1 MTLSVAV
8 EDLTKAYPA
17 HTAVDRLTMSVPQ
30 GSVFG
35 FLGPNGAGKTTTV
48 RMVLGLARPTSG
60 SVSVLGRDVGS
71 SSDTDLAGLRRR
83 IGFLPDVPGFY
94 PWMSARDVLRFAGSL
109 VGVKGAGLAT
119 RTESLLDLAGLS
131 DVRQRVGGYSRGM
144 KQRLGIAQALIG
156 APDLL
161 VLDEPTSALD
171 PIGRKAVLDMVSA
184 LGGRTTVFF
193 STHILGDVERVCD
206 EVAILDKGRLV
217 TQGSVEELKTRY
229 GGSIRYALEV
239 SGGTEEL
246 RAVLSSEPWVSRM
259 VDMATGVEL
268 TVKDVDLA
276 RRRVPAIVAGLD
288 VGLVRFEPIETS
300 LEDVFVSLV
309 QRDA

>member
-1 MTLSVAV
+1 MSLSVSV
-8 EDLTKAYPA
+8 DNLTKAYPA
-17 HTAVDRLTMSVPQ
+17 HTAVDQLTMSVPQ

-48 RMVLGLARPTSG
+48 RMVLGFARPTCG
-60 SVSVLGRDVGS
+60 SVSVLGHDVGS
-71 SSDTDLAGLRRR
+71 SSDTELALLRRR

-94 PWMSARDVLRFAGSL
+94 PWMSARDVLRFAASL
-109 VGVKGAGLAT
+109 VGIKGTTLT
-119 RTESLLDLAGLS
+119 KRTESLLELAGLS

-171 PIGRKAVLDMVSA
+171 PIGRKAVLDMVAA
-184 LGGRTTVFF
+184 LRGRTTVFF
-193 STHILGDVERVCD
+193 STHILSDVERVCD

-217 TQGSVEELKTRY
+217 TQGSVEELKTQY
-229 GGSIRYALEV
+229 GGSSRYALDV
-239 SGGTEEL
+239 TADTARL
-246 RAVLSSEPWVSRM
+246 RTTLGAEPWVGRM
-259 VDMATGVEL
+259 VDTASGVEL
-268 TVKDVDLA
+268 TMNDLDLA
-276 RRRVPAIVAGLD
+276 RRRVPAIVAGLG

>member
-1 MTLSVAV
+1 MTLSVSV
-8 EDLTKAYPA
+8 DHLTKAYPA
-17 HTAVDRLTMSVPQ
+17 HTAVDQLTMSVPQ

-48 RMVLGLARPTSG
+48 RMVLGFARPTCG
-60 SVSVLGRDVGS
+60 SVSVLGHDVGS
-71 SSDTDLAGLRRR
+71 SSDTELALLRRR

-94 PWMSARDVLRFAGSL
+94 PWMSARDVLRFAASL
-109 VGVKGAGLAT
+109 VGIKGTTLT
-119 RTESLLDLAGLS
+119 KRTESLLELAGLS

-171 PIGRKAVLDMVSA
+171 PIGRKAVLDMVAA
-184 LGGRTTVFF
+184 LRGRTTVFF
-193 STHILGDVERVCD
+193 STHILSDVERVCD

-217 TQGSVEELKTRY
+217 TQGSVEELKTQY
-229 GGSIRYALEV
+229 GGSSRYALDV
-239 SGGTEEL
+239 TADTARL
-246 RAVLSSEPWVSRM
+246 RTTLGAEPWVGRM
-259 VDMATGVEL
+259 VDTASGVEL
-268 TVKDVDLA
+268 TMNDLDLA
-276 RRRVPAIVAGLD
+276 RRRVPAIVAGLG

>member
-1 MTLSVAV
+1 MTLSVSV
-8 EDLTKAYPA
+8 DNLTKAYPA
-17 HTAVDRLTMSVPQ
+17 HTAVDQLTMSVPQ

-48 RMVLGLARPTSG
+48 RMVLGFARPTSG
-60 SVSVLGRDVGS
+60 SVSVLGHDVGS
-71 SSDTDLAGLRRR
+71 SSDTDLARLRRR

-94 PWMSARDVLRFAGSL
+94 PWMSARDVLRFAASL
-109 VGVKGAGLAT
+109 VGVKGTTLT
-119 RTESLLDLAGLS
+119 KRTESLLELAGLS

-171 PIGRKAVLDMVSA
+171 PIGRKAVLDMVAA
-184 LGGRTTVFF
+184 LRGRTTVFF
-193 STHILGDVERVCD
+193 STHILSDVERVCD

-217 TQGSVEELKTRY
+217 TQGSVEELKTQY
-229 GGSIRYALEV
+229 GGSSRYALDVTSE
-239 SGGTEEL
+239 TARL
-246 RAVLSSEPWVSRM
+246 RATLVTEPWVGRM
-259 VDMATGVEL
+259 VDTASGVEL
-268 TVKDVDLA
+268 TVNDLDLS
-276 RRRVPAIVAGLD
+276 RRRVPAIVAGLG

>member
-1 MTLSVAV
+1 MTQCVSV
-8 EDLTKAYPA
+8 DNLTKAYPV
-17 HTAVDRLTMSVPQ
+17 HTAVDQLTMSVPQ

-48 RMVLGLARPTSG
+48 RMVLGFARPTSG
-60 SVSVLGRDVGS
+60 SVSVLGHDVGS
-71 SSDTDLAGLRRR
+71 SSDTDLARLRRR

-94 PWMSARDVLRFAGSL
+94 PWMSARDVLRFAASL
-109 VGVKGAGLAT
+109 VGVKGATLT
-119 RTESLLDLAGLS
+119 KRTESLLELAGLS

-171 PIGRKAVLDMVSA
+171 PIGRKAVLDMVAA
-184 LGGRTTVFF
+184 LRGRTSVFF
-193 STHILGDVERVCD
+193 STHILSDVERVCD

-217 TQGSVEELKTRY
+217 TQGSVEELKTQY
-229 GGSIRYALEV
+229 GGSSRYALDVTSE
-239 SGGTEEL
+239 TARL
-246 RAVLSSEPWVSRM
+246 RATLVTEPWVGRI
-259 VDMATGVEL
+259 VDTASGVEL
-268 TVKDVDLA
+268 TVNDLDLA

>member
-1 MTLSVAV
+1 MTLSVSV
-8 EDLTKAYPA
+8 DHLTKAYPA
-17 HTAVDRLTMSVPQ
+17 HTAVDQLTMSVPQ

-48 RMVLGLARPTSG
+48 RMVLGFARPTSG
-60 SVSVLGRDVGS
+60 SVSVLGHDVGS
-71 SSDTDLAGLRRR
+71 SSDTDLARLRRR

-94 PWMSARDVLRFAGSL
+94 PWMSARDVLRFAASL
-109 VGVKGAGLAT
+109 VGVKGTTLT
-119 RTESLLDLAGLS
+119 KRTESLLELAGLS

-171 PIGRKAVLDMVSA
+171 PIGRKAVLDMVAA
-184 LGGRTTVFF
+184 LRGRTTVFF
-193 STHILGDVERVCD
+193 STHILSDVERVCD

-217 TQGSVEELKTRY
+217 TQGSVEELKTQY
-229 GGSIRYALEV
+229 GGSSRYALDVTSE
-239 SGGTEEL
+239 TARL
-246 RAVLSSEPWVSRM
+246 RATLVTEPWVGRI
-259 VDMATGVEL
+259 VDTASGVEL
-268 TVKDVDLA
+268 TVNDLDLA

-288 VGLVRFEPIETS
+288 VGLVRFEP
-300 LEDVFVSLV
+300 
-309 QRDA
+309 

>member
-1 MTLSVAV
+1 MTLSVSV
-8 EDLTKAYPA
+8 DSLTKAYPA
-17 HTAVDRLTMSVPQ
+17 HTAVDQLTMSVPQ

-48 RMVLGLARPTSG
+48 RMVLGFARPTSG
-60 SVSVLGRDVGS
+60 SVSVLGHDVGS
-71 SSDTDLAGLRRR
+71 SSDTDLARLRRR

-94 PWMSARDVLRFAGSL
+94 PWMSARDVLRFAASL
-109 VGVKGAGLAT
+109 VGVKGVALT
-119 RTESLLDLAGLS
+119 RRTESLLELAGLS

-171 PIGRKAVLDMVSA
+171 PIGRKAVLDMVAA
-184 LGGRTTVFF
+184 LRGRTTVFF
-193 STHILGDVERVCD
+193 STHILSDVERVCD

-217 TQGSVEELKTRY
+217 TQGSVEELKTQY
-229 GGSIRYALEV
+229 GGSSRYALDVTSE
-239 SGGTEEL
+239 TARL
-246 RAVLSSEPWVSRM
+246 RATLATEPWVGRI
-259 VDMATGVEL
+259 VDTASGVEV
-268 TVKDVDLA
+268 TVNDLDLA

>member
-1 MTLSVAV
+1 MTQSVTLD
-8 EDLTKAYPA
+8 DLTKAYPA
-17 HTAVDRLTMSVPQ
+17 HTAVDHLTMSVPD

-48 RMVLGLARPTSG
+48 RMVLGFARPTSG
-60 SVSVLGRDVGS
+60 SVTVLGHDAGS
-71 SSDTDLAGLRRR
+71 SSDSDLAWLRRR

-109 VGVKGAGLAT
+109 VGVKGAQLT
-119 RTESLLDLAGLS
+119 KRTESLLELAGLS
-131 DVRQRVGGYSRGM
+131 DVRQKVGGYSRGM

-171 PIGRKAVLDMVSA
+171 PIGRKAVLDMVAA
-184 LGGRTTVFF
+184 LRGRTTVFF
-193 STHILGDVERVCD
+193 STHILSDVERVCD
-206 EVAILDKGRLV
+206 EVAILDEGRLV
-217 TQGSVEELKTRY
+217 TQGSVEELKARY
-229 GGSIRYALEV
+229 GGSSRYALDVTADNEQ
-239 SGGTEEL
+239 L
-246 RAVLSSEPWVSRM
+246 RTLLGDEPWVGRM
-259 VDMATGVEL
+259 VETPSGVEL
-268 TVKDVDLA
+268 TVKDLDLA

>member
-1 MTLSVAV
+1 MTLSVSV
-8 EDLTKAYPA
+8 DNLTKAYPA
-17 HTAVDRLTMSVPQ
+17 HTAVDQLTMSVPQ

-48 RMVLGLARPTSG
+48 RMVLGFARPTFG
-60 SVSVLGRDVGS
+60 SVSVLGHDVGS
-71 SSDTDLAGLRRR
+71 SSDTELALLRRR

-94 PWMSARDVLRFAGSL
+94 PWMSARDVLRFAASL
-109 VGVKGAGLAT
+109 VGVKGTTLT
-119 RTESLLDLAGLS
+119 KRTESLLELAGLS

-171 PIGRKAVLDMVSA
+171 PIGRKAVLDMVAA
-184 LGGRTTVFF
+184 LRGRTTVFF
-193 STHILGDVERVCD
+193 STHILSDVERVCD

-217 TQGSVEELKTRY
+217 TQGSVEELKTQY
-229 GGSIRYALEV
+229 GGSSRYALDVTSE
-239 SGGTEEL
+239 TARL
-246 RAVLSSEPWVSRM
+246 RATLVTEPWVGRI
-259 VDMATGVEL
+259 VDTASGVEL
-268 TVKDVDLA
+268 TVNDLDLA

>member
-1 MTLSVAV
+1 MTVSVSV
-8 EDLTKAYPA
+8 DNLTKAYPE
-17 HTAVDRLTMSVPQ
+17 HTAVDRLTMSVPD

-48 RMVLGLARPTSG
+48 RMVLGFARPTSG
-60 SVSVLGRDVGS
+60 SVSVLGHDVAIY
-71 SSDTDLAGLRRR
+71 SDTELARLRRR

-94 PWMSARDVLRFAGSL
+94 PWMSARDVLRFAASL
-109 VGVKGAGLAT
+109 VGVKGTTLT
-119 RTESLLDLAGLS
+119 KRTESLLELAGLT

-171 PIGRKAVLDMVSA
+171 PIGRKAVLDMVA
-184 LGGRTTVFF
+184 GLRGRTTVFF
-193 STHILGDVERVCD
+193 STHILSDVERVCD

-217 TQGSVEELKTRY
+217 TQGSVDELKTRY
-229 GGSIRYALEV
+229 GGSSRYALDV
-239 SGGTEEL
+239 TGDTARL
-246 RAVLSSEPWVSRM
+246 RDILHAEPWVGRM
-259 VDMATGVEL
+259 VDTASGVEL
-268 TVKDVDLA
+268 TVNDLDLA
-276 RRRVPAIVAGLD
+276 RCRVPAIVAGLG

>member
-1 MTLSVAV
+1 MTLSVSV
-8 EDLTKAYPA
+8 EDLTKTYPA
-17 HTAVDRLTMSVPQ
+17 HTAVDHLTMSVPQ
-30 GSVFG
+30 GAVVG
-35 FLGPNGAGKTTTV
+35 VLGPNGAGKTTTV

-60 SVSVLGRDVGS
+60 SVSVIGHDVGS
-71 SSDTDLAGLRRR
+71 ASDTDLARLRRR

-94 PWMSARDVLRFAGSL
+94 PWMSGRDVLRFAGSL
-109 VGVKGAGLAT
+109 VGITGAGLAK

-171 PIGRKAVLDMVSA
+171 PIGRKTVLDMVAA
-184 LGGRTTVFF
+184 LRGRTTVFF
-193 STHILGDVERVCD
+193 STHILSDVERVCD
-206 EVAILDKGRLV
+206 EVAILDEGRLI
-217 TQGSVEELKTRY
+217 TQGSVEELKAQY
-229 GGSIRYALEV
+229 GGSSRYALDV
-239 SGGTEEL
+239 TADAGRL
-246 RAVLSSEPWVSRM
+246 RTLLENEPWVGRM
-259 VDMATGVEL
+259 VDTPSGVEL
-268 TVKDVDLA
+268 TVNDLDLA
-276 RRRVPAIVAGLD
+276 RRRVPAIVAGLEI
-288 VGLVRFEPIETS
+288 GLVRFEPIETS

>member
-1 MTLSVAV
+1 MTASVAV
-8 EDLTKAYPA
+8 ADLTKAYPA
-17 HTAVDRLTMSVPQ
+17 HTAVDHLTMSVPE

-48 RMVLGLARPTSG
+48 RMILGFAKPTAGTVTVLGHDVSTYGDSELAR
-60 SVSVLGRDVGS
+60 
-71 SSDTDLAGLRRR
+71 LRRR

-94 PWMSARDVLRFAGSL
+94 PWMSARDVLRFAASL
-109 VGVKGAGLAT
+109 VGVKGEALAR
-119 RTESLLDLAGLS
+119 RTDSLLDLAGLS
-131 DVRQRVGGYSRGM
+131 DVRQKVGGYSRGM

-171 PIGRKAVLDMVSA
+171 PIGRKAVLDMVA
-184 LGGRTTVFF
+184 GLRGRTTVFF

-206 EVAILDKGRLV
+206 AVAILDEGRLV
-217 TQGSVEELKTRY
+217 TEGSVEDLKTRY
-229 GGSIRYALEV
+229 GGSSRYALDV
-239 SGGTEEL
+239 TGDVARL
-246 RAVLSSEPWVSRM
+246 RAVLGTEPWIGRL
-259 VDMATGVEL
+259 VDTATGVEL
-268 TVKDVDLA
+268 TITDLDLA
-276 RRRVPAIVAGLD
+276 RRRVPAIVAGLGI
-288 VGLVRFEPIETS
+288 GLVRFEPIDVS

>member
-1 MTLSVAV
+1 MTVSVSV
-8 EDLTKAYPA
+8 DNLTKAYPE
-17 HTAVDRLTMSVPQ
+17 HTAVDRLTMSVPD

-48 RMVLGLARPTSG
+48 RMVLGFARPTSG
-60 SVSVLGRDVGS
+60 SVSVLDHDVAS
-71 SSDTDLAGLRRR
+71 YSDTELARLRRR

-94 PWMSARDVLRFAGSL
+94 PWMSARDVLRFAASL
-109 VGVKGAGLAT
+109 VGVKGTTLTKRA
-119 RTESLLDLAGLS
+119 ESLLELAGLS

-171 PIGRKAVLDMVSA
+171 PIGRKTVLHMVAA
-184 LGGRTTVFF
+184 LRGRTTVFF
-193 STHILGDVERVCD
+193 STHILSDVERVCD
-206 EVAILDKGRLV
+206 EVAILDNGRLV
-217 TQGSVEELKTRY
+217 TQGSVEELKTQY
-229 GGSIRYALEV
+229 GGSSRYALDVTGE
-239 SGGTEEL
+239 TARL
-246 RAVLSSEPWVSRM
+246 RTTLGAEPWVGRI
-259 VDMATGVEL
+259 VDTASGVEL
-268 TVKDVDLA
+268 TVNDLDLA
-276 RRRVPAIVAGLD
+276 RRRVPAIVAGLG

>member
-1 MTLSVAV
+1 MTLSVSV
-8 EDLTKAYPA
+8 DDLTKAYPE
-17 HTAVDRLTMSVPQ
+17 HTAVDHLTMSVPE

-48 RMVLGLARPTSG
+48 RMVLGFARPTSG
-60 SVSVLGRDVGS
+60 SVTVLGHDAGS
-71 SSDTDLAGLRRR
+71 SSDSDLAQLRRR

-94 PWMSARDVLRFAGSL
+94 PWMSARDVLRFAASL
-109 VGVKGAGLAT
+109 VGVKGTMLT
-119 RTESLLDLAGLS
+119 KRTESLLELAGLS

-171 PIGRKAVLDMVSA
+171 PIGRKAVLDMVAA
-184 LGGRTTVFF
+184 LRGRTTVFF
-193 STHILGDVERVCD
+193 STHILSDVERVCD
-206 EVAILDKGRLV
+206 EVAILDEGRLV
-217 TQGSVEELKTRY
+217 TQGSVEELKAQY
-229 GGSIRYALEV
+229 GGSSRYALDV
-239 SGGTEEL
+239 TGDTDRL
-246 RAVLSSEPWVSRM
+246 RTVLGNEAWVGRT
-259 VDMATGVEL
+259 VDTPSGVEL
-268 TVKDVDLA
+268 TVNDLDLA